1 MGGQMQQSNAAAA
14 ALYDHPGGGGSLHNA
29 GPGSDAGDAVMARWL
44 QSAGLQHLASPLA
57 STGIDH
63 RLLPNLLMQIVSNCL
78 KGYGAQSAEEKQRL
92 FKLMRNLNFNGESGS
107 EPYLPTAQ
115 SSAAMGASEGFYS
128 PDFRGDFGA
137 GLLDLHAMDDTELLS
152 EHVISEPFEPSPFMP
167 AVTQAFDN
175 DFNVMANRQ
184 ERGQTDADTSVGLSS
199 EKENNTRENNVA
211 KIKVVVRK
219 RPLNKKEIARKEEDI
234 VAVSDNAFLT
244 VHEPKLKVDLT
255 AYVEKHE
262 FCFDAV
268 LDENVTNDEVYRET
282 VEPIIPIVFQRTKA
296 TCFAYGQTGSGKTF
310 TMQPL
315 PLRAAEDL
323 VKLLHHPT
331 YRNQKFKLWLSFFEI
346 YGGKL
351 FDLLSDRKKLCMRE
365 DGRQQVCIVG
375 LQEFEVSDVQIV
387 KEYIERGNASRST
400 GSTGANEES
409 SRSHAI
415 LQLVVKKHNEIKDS
429 KRNYD
434 GNESKSGK
442 VVGKISFIDLAGSER
457 GADTTDNDRQ
467 TRIEGAEIN
476 KSLLALKECIRALDN
491 DQIHIPFRG
500 SKLTEVL
507 RDSFV
512 GNSRTVM
519 ISCISPNAG
528 SCEHTLNTLRYA
540 DRVKSLSKS
549 GNPKKDQVASLLPP
563 PNKESISAS
572 SFPVSADVED
582 VYEQHQEVK
591 VVDTGGRRV
600 VEKEN
605 PSYNPSESNKQPSTS
620 PSNYPFGEREDGG
633 VTFGTVERERVDKQN
648 FVGLTSQ
655 KMHSSSYLQN
665 SVDTEERVQ
674 KVSPPRR
681 KAHRDEKSEK
691 PGNWLKKDGCGSD
704 PSATSYKQQST
715 SNFTSSNVGS
725 RQNEPEP
732 PPPDRNINEIL
743 EEEEALIAAHRKEIE
758 DTMEIVREEMK
769 LLAEVEQPGSL
780 IDNYVTQLNFVLSR
794 KAAGLVS
801 LQARLA
807 RFQHRLKEQEIL
819 SRKRIPH
826 TNQEAMCRSIEEEHG
841 TAEIQP
847 HLRGTCGSNHGGDK
861 CKVLDV
867 FDVFLTGLWTLD
879 N

>member
-1 MGGQMQQSNAAAA
+1 MGGQMQQTNAAAGA
-14 ALYDHPGGGGSLHNA
+14 GTALYDHAGGGGSL
-29 GPGSDAGDAVMARWL
+29 GPSADAGDAVMARWL

-63 RLLPNLLMQIVSNCL
+63 RLLPNILMQ
-78 KGYGAQSAEEKQRL
+78 GYGAQSAEEKQRL
-92 FKLMRNLNFNGESGS
+92 FKLMRNLNFNGESVS
-107 EPYLPTAQ
+107 EAYTPSAQ
-115 SSAAMGASEGFYS
+115 TSGGVSASDGFYS

-152 EHVISEPFEPSPFMP
+152 EHVISEPFDPSPLMP
-167 AVTQAFDN
+167 GVSKGFEN
-175 DFNVMANRQ
+175 DFNLTSSRQ
-184 ERGQTDADTSVGLSS
+184 QREQTDTDLSVPFPTNGKETST
-199 EKENNTRENNVA
+199 KENNVA

-219 RPLNKKEIARKEEDI
+219 RPLNKKELARKEDD
-234 VAVSDNAFLT
+234 VVTVYDNALT

-268 LDENVTNDEVYRET
+268 LDEHVTNDEVYRVT
-282 VEPIIPIVFQRTKA
+282 VEPIIPTIFQRTKA

-323 VKLLHHPT
+323 VRLLHQPV
-331 YRNQKFKLWLSFFEI
+331 YRNQRFKLWLSFFEI

-351 FDLLSDRKKLCMRE
+351 FDLLSERKKLCMRE

-387 KEYIERGNASRST
+387 KEFIEKGNASRST

-415 LQLVVKKHNEIKDS
+415 LQLAVKKHSEVKDS
-429 KRNYD
+429 RRNNDVNDYR
-434 GNESKSGK
+434 SGK

-549 GNPKKDQVASLLPP
+549 GNARKDQAASSLPP
-563 PNKESISAS
+563 TNKDAS
-572 SFPVSADVED
+572 STSSLPVSVDVDD
-582 VYEQHQEVK
+582 VYQQQEVK
-591 VVDTGGRRV
+591 VMGRRV
-600 VEKEN
+600 VEKETS
-605 PSYNPSESNKQPSTS
+605 SYNPTTVDYNKQPSS
-620 PSNYPFGEREDGG
+620 FPSGFSLNEREENGLSSGMAD
-633 VTFGTVERERVDKQN
+633 RER
-648 FVGLTSQ
+648 FEGSSSFGSLASQ
-655 KMHSSSYLQN
+655 KVNSSYTQH
-665 SVDTEERVQ
+665 SADTEEKVL

-681 KAHRDEKSEK
+681 KISREEKSEK
-691 PGNWLKKDGCGSD
+691 NGDWLKKDGSGSD
-704 PSATSYKQQST
+704 PPTTNSKQQNIGNYSA
-715 SNFTSSNVGS
+715 SNTGS
-725 RQNEPEP
+725 RQYEPDP
-732 PPPDRNINEIL
+732 PVGNINAIL
-743 EEEEALIAAHRKEIE
+743 EEEEALITAHRKEIE

-780 IDNYVTQLNFVLSR
+780 IDNYVTQLSFVLSR

-807 RFQHRLKEQEIL
+807 RFQHRLREQEIL
-819 SRKRIPH
+819 NRKRVP
-826 TNQEAMCRSIEEEHG
+826 R
-841 TAEIQP
+841 
-847 HLRGTCGSNHGGDK
+847 
-861 CKVLDV
+861 
-867 FDVFLTGLWTLD
+867 
-879 N
+879 